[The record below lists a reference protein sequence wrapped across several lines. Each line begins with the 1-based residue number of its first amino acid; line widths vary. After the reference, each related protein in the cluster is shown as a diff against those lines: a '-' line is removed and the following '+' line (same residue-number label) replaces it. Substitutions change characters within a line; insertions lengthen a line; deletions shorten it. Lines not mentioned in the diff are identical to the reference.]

1 MSAGTAAAT
10 ITLAFLFPATL
21 SPAFAR
27 TRLALFHAA
36 AGLPIHG
43 RSGAA
48 FRFFLRSAALF
59 VTFFDVFSLSFLFP
73 GVFRFASSC
82 HNFSLCCAFRRAAR
96 RWIYRALVIRALT
109 PRSASF
115 FSI

>member
-36 AGLPIHG
+36 ATSAFFAAAGLPIHG
-43 RSGAA
+43 RPGAA

-73 GVFRFASSC
+73 GVF
-82 HNFSLCCAFRRAAR
+82 
-96 RWIYRALVIRALT
+96 
-109 PRSASF
+109 
-115 FSI
+115 